1 MQTVCLLD
9 GLLTIRHGVPSV
21 ARVSAEPPVVTVLCA
36 TVDDAPPGLER
47 YADRVQFRIT
57 DEPGLAEAVT
67 GAKGLFL
74 WDFFSS
80 AVAEVWP
87 QTTDLDWIHVAAA
100 GVDTLMFPELRSSD
114 VVVTNAHGTF
124 DRPIAEFVL
133 GAVLG
138 HAKLVHESHDL
149 QRQHIWKHR
158 ESHSVLGRRVLVVG
172 TGGIGREIARLLTA
186 VGLDVFGAGSRARGG
201 DPDFGEVINSAD
213 LADHVADVDYLVNA
227 APLTPV
233 TTDLIDARVLAA
245 LPDSAHVINIGRG
258 PTVVE
263 DELLA
268 ALESGRI
275 DGATLDVFRTEP
287 LPDNSPLWDAPGMVI
302 SAHMCGDVIGWRT
315 ALAEQFLAN
324 LDRWLAG
331 QELHNIVD
339 KERGY
344 VSGGNR

>member
-1 MQTVCLLD
+1 MTV
-9 GLLTIRHGVPSV
+9 
-21 ARVSAEPPVVTVLCA
+21 VSADKPVVTVLCA
-36 TVDDAPPGLER
+36 TVDDAPPELER

-57 DEPGLAEAVT
+57 DAAGLATAVQ
-67 GAKGLFL
+67 GARALFL
-74 WDFFSS
+74 WDFFSG
-80 AVAEVWP
+80 ALADVWP
-87 QTTDLDWIHVAAA
+87 KVDALEWIHVAAA
-100 GVDTLMFPELRSSD
+100 GVDTLMFDELRSSE

-149 QRQHIWKHR
+149 QRERVWKHR
-158 ESHSVLGRRVLVVG
+158 ESHSVFGKRALVVG
-172 TGGIGREIARLLTA
+172 TGGIGREIARLLRA
-186 VGLDVFGAGSRARGG
+186 IGLDVFGAGSRARGG
-201 DPDFGEVINSAD
+201 DPDFGEVIDSAD

-227 APLTPV
+227 APLTPA
-233 TTDLIDARVLAA
+233 TTDLIDARVFTA

-263 DELLA
+263 DDLVA
-268 ALESGRI
+268 ALRDGSI

-287 LPDNSPLWDAPGMVI
+287 LPPDSPLWDAPGAVI
-302 SAHMCGDVIGWRT
+302 SAHMCGDVIGWRA
-315 ALAEQFLAN
+315 ALAEQFVAN
-324 LDRWLAG
+324 LGRWLDG